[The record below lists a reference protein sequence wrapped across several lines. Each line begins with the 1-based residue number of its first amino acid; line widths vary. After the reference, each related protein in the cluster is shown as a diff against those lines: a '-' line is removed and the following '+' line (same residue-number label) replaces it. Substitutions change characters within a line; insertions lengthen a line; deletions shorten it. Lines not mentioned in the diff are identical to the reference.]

1 MLEAVRKGIPVIIIK
16 IARGGFTYE
25 GARRFANDIEHYMKE
40 FNPGGLDFLH
50 ERIGKDLS
58 ELKQAIL
65 RALDANER
73 KNLTFDSHKG
83 DNAMVNPH
91 VVCT

>member
-1 MLEAVRKGIPVIIIK
+1 M
-16 IARGGFTYE
+16 ARGGFTYE
-25 GARRFANDIEHYMKE
+25 GGRRFANDIESYMKE
-40 FNPGGLDFLH
+40 FNPGGLDFLY
-50 ERIGKDLS
+50 ERLGKDLS

-73 KNLTFDSHKG
+73 KNLTFDSHQG
-83 DNAMVNPH
+83 DSAMVNPH